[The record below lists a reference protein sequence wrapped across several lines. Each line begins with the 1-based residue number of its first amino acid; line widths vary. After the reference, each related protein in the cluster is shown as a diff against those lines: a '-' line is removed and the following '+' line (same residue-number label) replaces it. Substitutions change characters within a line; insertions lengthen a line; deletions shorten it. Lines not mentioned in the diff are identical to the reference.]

1 MSNKRKS
8 DDPLLSFWGCV
19 AFLNLPKDWASEANK
34 RGLIPTLS
42 GYCFPSE
49 MRQAFREHHAIL
61 NEIRPSR
68 RRREGVPVSG
78 SVVSRSGGLRR
89 QSTPSSAE
97 RLEMSESHDSR

>member
-1 MSNKRKS
+1 MKTKPKS
-8 DDPLLSFWGCV
+8 DDPLLSFWACV
-19 AFLNLPKDWASEANK
+19 AFLNLPKDWALAAKK

-49 MRQAFREHHAIL
+49 MRQAFRAHHAIL

-78 SVVSRSGGLRR
+78 SVMPRSGGLRR

-97 RLEMSESHDSR
+97 SFVEQLKARAR